1 MEGGV
6 SSGFAAALARD
17 RGNGASMLAG
27 WSVGSSLWDSAV
39 KWQIPGIYSNRETYL
54 EAPRED
60 IVALPCHWTTSEQSE
75 KFLRYID

>member
-1 MEGGV
+1 
-6 SSGFAAALARD
+6 
-17 RGNGASMLAG
+17 
-27 WSVGSSLWDSAV
+27 VGSSLWDSAV